1 MDEEDLIVF
10 VGYDSDTPDGVQPFH
25 TGFDLPGG
33 EQANPRG
40 SLEARFFAF
49 YD

>member
-1 MDEEDLIVF
+1 MTASDVLVF
-10 VGYDSDTPDGVQPFH
+10 IGYDSTTPEAVQPFH
-25 TGFDLPGG
+25 TGFDVPGC
-33 EQANPRG
+33 EHATPRG

>member
-1 MDEEDLIVF
+1 MGEEDLLLF
-10 VGYDSDTPDGVQPFH
+10 VGFDSATPDAVQPFH

-33 EQANPRG
+33 EVANPRG